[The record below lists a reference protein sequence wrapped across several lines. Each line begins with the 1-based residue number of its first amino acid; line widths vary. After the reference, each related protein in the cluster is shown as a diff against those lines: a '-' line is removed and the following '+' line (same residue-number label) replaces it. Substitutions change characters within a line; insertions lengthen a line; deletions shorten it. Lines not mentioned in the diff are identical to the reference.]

1 MDERYINNSGKLVE
15 YFCDY
20 LEKHINEI
28 TNDVTLREE
37 FELMWPITKDYIKP
51 EYMVSDDDAFTMF
64 KHAFGIINDEMKNNK
79 MNAPQINEDTIRNMV
94 AESLKRVIK
103 EYGETPMGLGKVAKN
118 TDRRASQ
125 LKKAVGKEGEDTALD
140 NSFAAER
147 YLAQAIQNA
156 REAGMSDEQIETVLQ
171 KNMKK
176 NYNPKFGNG
185 TLTYGKKK

>member
-64 KHAFGIINDEMKNNK
+64 KHAFVIYSRPYQRTCIPKL
-79 MNAPQINEDTIRNMV
+79 
-94 AESLKRVIK
+94 LKLR
-103 EYGETPMGLGKVAKN
+103 
-118 TDRRASQ
+118 
-125 LKKAVGKEGEDTALD
+125 
-140 NSFAAER
+140 
-147 YLAQAIQNA
+147 
-156 REAGMSDEQIETVLQ
+156 
-171 KNMKK
+171 
-176 NYNPKFGNG
+176 
-185 TLTYGKKK
+185 